1 MEHLHGLARLSSAE
15 KCRNTLPMR
24 IKTAP
29 GDQAA
34 PQIDPAAV
42 ANFFNQRAEKA
53 KTIGSLRAV
62 IYQDK
67 HPDLAERRDAAEKA
81 LLLPK
86 LDLKTTS
93 RVLDIG
99 CGTGRWTGL
108 LAPEVASYHG
118 TDFAAGLIDLARA
131 DHGASLNVRYSV
143 VASDAIS
150 LQTLNELYGFDRIVV
165 LGLLIYLN
173 EDDVRETLRRIV
185 AVATPECRLLIREP
199 VAIGE
204 RLTIKEHFS
213 DDMEQEYNAIYRT
226 EEELLQLFS
235 ETLGKANF
243 HLIDAGY
250 VYDNPQMNNRTDT
263 IQKWYLLDKKGSD

>member
-1 MEHLHGLARLSSAE
+1 
-15 KCRNTLPMR
+15 MR
-24 IKTAP
+24 IKTLLYE
-29 GDQAA
+29 QEA

-42 ANFFNQRAEKA
+42 ENFFSKRAEKA

-86 LDLKTTS
+86 LELQTYS

-108 LAPEVASYHG
+108 IAPKVDSYHG
-118 TDFAAGLIDLARA
+118 TDFSAGLVNIARA
-131 DHGASLNVRYSV
+131 EHGTARNVRYSV
-143 VASDAIS
+143 LRSVSVS
-150 LQTLNELYGFDRIVV
+150 LEALGESRGFDKIVV
-165 LGLLIYLN
+165 FGLLIYLN
-173 EDDVRETLRRIV
+173 DQDVTETLLRLVNV
-185 AVATPECRLLIREP
+185 AAPQCRLLIREP

-213 DDMEQEYNAIYRT
+213 DDLEQVYNAIYRT
-226 EEELLQLFS
+226 EEELLIMINEVLEPACF
-235 ETLGKANF
+235 K
-243 HLIDAGY
+243 LIERGY
-250 VYDNPQMNNRTDT
+250 VYEQHEMNNRADT
-263 IQKWYLLDKKGSD
+263 VQKWFVLERLEDN